1 MTRHMH
7 HRRSRMY
14 PRKLSTAAGDGK
26 KEHHQSPLKAGAVE
40 AEQEAAKDCGGIYDL
55 VVRSFV

>member
-1 MTRHMH
+1 
-7 HRRSRMY
+7 MY

-26 KEHHQSPLKAGAVE
+26 KEHHQSPLKAAAE
-40 AEQEAAKDCGGIYDL
+40 AEEEAAKDCGGIDDL